1 MDIRQVFFKN
11 RSYTPIPIALLIIY
25 FASEQKPYWMLGVL
39 MLIFGESIRIWA
51 VSYAGGKTRTRKV
64 GAPALCTSGPYAF
77 TRNPLYLGNMFMYIG
92 IALVAGAPNIIF
104 MILII
109 FSFFMIQYTLI
120 VSLEEE
126 TRTDTP
132 GAHISD
138 PIDGGDDQGS
148 ERFEASPEN
157 SPSETPRAHQDQA
170 DHGTSYAQENRF
182 KKQRLVLFLLL
193 LTIAALISAWVLYFG
208 KPSQVVV
215 TTPDASVYPLNQMEK
230 TPVQWSERWELKAYD
245 GFEQDPKTS

>member
-1 MDIRQVFFKN
+1 MDIRQFFFKY
-11 RSYTPIPIALLIIY
+11 RSYTPIPIAILIIY
-25 FASEQKPYWMLGVL
+25 FASEQKPYYLLGLL
-39 MLIFGESIRIWA
+39 MLLFGESIRIWA

-126 TRTDTP
+126 TLTNLFGEAYINYKKNVPPIFPRITPWKNKAETKRTPLLKTLKTEKRTL
-132 GAHISD
+132 
-138 PIDGGDDQGS
+138 Q
-148 ERFEASPEN
+148 N
-157 SPSETPRAHQDQA
+157 
-170 DHGTSYAQENRF
+170 
-182 KKQRLVLFLLL
+182 VFLIL
-193 LTIAALISAWVLYFG
+193 ALIFL
-208 KPSQVVV
+208 KSQ
-215 TTPDASVYPLNQMEK
+215 NI
-230 TPVQWSERWELKAYD
+230 
-245 GFEQDPKTS
+245 F